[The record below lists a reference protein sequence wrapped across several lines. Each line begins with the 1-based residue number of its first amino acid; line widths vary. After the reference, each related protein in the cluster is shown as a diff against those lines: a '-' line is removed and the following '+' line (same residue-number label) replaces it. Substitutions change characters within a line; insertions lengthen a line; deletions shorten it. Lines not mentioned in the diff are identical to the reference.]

1 MNEQNLNE
9 NTKNKVKDTAVPAT
23 SNNSQEIK
31 NDSPPKFK
39 DDTGSKGDTDPQ
51 PGTKDDPQPGTKDD
65 PQPATK
71 DDPKPNI
78 QSDNSSDSLTNE
90 PFIDLIYNQIDSI
103 IGGENPNQFLC
114 LTLPGQV
121 LTAKDFAYDYKN
133 NAEKGPTVEANES
146 RLANKLFDPC
156 RITGGDN
163 GLTLPY
169 QYRSALDTLTPK
181 LNEKIAKAK
190 NQLRE
195 LLLTPYPYDFGD
207 GDTKTYTL
215 QEVFYRLYDEYVAA
229 EQAWT
234 EKQNKKK
241 ETLRKTYPNISEENN
256 IQYNN
261 EYLQWYE
268 TVARSESMELN
279 EKRAKVLSVF
289 APNDMD
295 ILNGVL
301 DSGSGAEL
309 EQARQILENIQR
321 QTPDGGIVY
330 PVKFNP
336 TNWFELLNTSFIP
349 SDLLESPESL
359 AMRLRNLSTRRITLS
374 SQISNLNGL
383 IDKDHRSE
391 ELKKAQTEAETAR
404 VALDTAQNKLI
415 NTYGEGLKTVI
426 DTIFTIA
433 PIFSGGNVPNTI
445 ISRLAK
451 GLNFKGDKTADSLTK
466 DLAEALKD
474 NLDCQN
480 KYINASQSLSNALL
494 KEAENKNFL
503 QLRQLIPPIQEQ
515 LDKINADIDEILG
528 KMQVSNILK
537 SGNKTNGKET
547 PEENDKKKPDENDKK
562 KPDENDKET
571 PKVND
576 EKTPEPSNV
585 GTPIVPDGFTQ
596 ILIDAKASQLDKET
610 STLSSAS
617 NSTYGASLWFAGFS
631 GKKETASSKF
641 EELCKSQDTSIR
653 IGMNVAKVSIERE
666 WFNPGIFVLTKDMF
680 NVSTSRVS
688 PIKDYSDITEE
699 RLSDMSRGYILP
711 CYPVAMLV
719 AKDIS
724 IQVAASE
731 QLSDTF
737 SATMEEHASHGGG
750 FLLFSG
756 AKSSSTSFSS
766 AGIHT
771 SSTEKSFNI
780 KITTPQIIGYYFQA
794 TPADKSTIIDEISD
808 EETAAGFVTIS
819 KFVEDYKKL
828 LQGMNKKNNTEQ
840 QN

>member
-9 NTKNKVKDTAVPAT
+9 NTKNKVKETAVPVV
-23 SNNSQEIK
+23 SNDSQEIN
-31 NDSPPKFK
+31 NDSPPKLK
-39 DDTGSKGDTDPQ
+39 DDTGSKGDTDP
-51 PGTKDDPQPGTKDD
+51 KDN

-71 DDPKPNI
+71 DDPKPNT

-391 ELKKAQTEAETAR
+391 ELKKAQTEAKTAR
-404 VALDTAQNKLI
+404 EALDNAQNELI
-415 NTYGEGLKTVI
+415 NKYGEGLKTVI
-426 DTIFTIA
+426 DTVFTIA

-451 GLNFKGDKTADSLTK
+451 GLNFKGDKTVDDLAK
-466 DLAEALKD
+466 DLATALSKG
-474 NLDCQN
+474 LDCQN

-494 KEAENKNFL
+494 KEAENKNLL

-515 LDKINADIDEILG
+515 LDKINADIDEVLG

-547 PEENDKKKPDENDKK
+547 PEENDKK

-641 EELCKSQDTSIR
+641 EEICKSQDTSIR
-653 IGMNVAKVSIERE
+653 IGMNVAKVGIERE

-780 KITTPQIIGYYFQA
+780 KITTPQIIGYYLQA

-828 LQGMNKKNNTEQ
+828 LQAMNKKNNTEQ
-840 QN
+840 QD

>member
-1 MNEQNLNE
+1 MNEHNLPE
-9 NTKNKVKDTAVPAT
+9 NTKNEVKETAVPMV
-23 SNNSQEIK
+23 SNDSQEI
-31 NDSPPKFK
+31 NHDSPPKLK
-39 DDTGSKGDTDPQ
+39 DDTGSKGDTDP
-51 PGTKDDPQPGTKDD
+51 KDN

-71 DDPKPNI
+71 DDPKSNI
-78 QSDNSSDSLTNE
+78 QSDNSGACLTNE

-163 GLTLPY
+163 GMTLPY

-215 QEVFYRLYDEYVAA
+215 QEVFYHLYDEYVAA

-359 AMRLRNLSTRRITLS
+359 AMRLRNLSTRRTTLS
-374 SQISNLNGL
+374 SQISSLNGL
-383 IDKDHRSE
+383 IDKDHRSK
-391 ELKKAQTEAETAR
+391 ELENAQTEAENAR
-404 VALDTAQNKLI
+404 NALDTAQNNLI

-451 GLNFKGDKTADSLTK
+451 GLNFKGDKTADDLTK
-466 DLAEALKD
+466 DLAKALSK

-494 KEAENKNFL
+494 KEAENKNLL
-503 QLRQLIPPIQEQ
+503 QLQQLIPPIQEQ
-515 LDKINADIDEILG
+515 LDKINADIDEVLG

-547 PEENDKKKPDENDKK
+547 PEENDKKKPE
-562 KPDENDKET
+562 ENDKET

-688 PIKDYSDITEE
+688 PIKDYSEITEE

-780 KITTPQIIGYYFQA
+780 KITTPQIIGYYLQA

-828 LQGMNKKNNTEQ
+828 LQGMKKKNNTEQ

>member
-1 MNEQNLNE
+1 MNEQNLPE
-9 NTKNKVKDTAVPAT
+9 NTKNEVKETAVPVV
-23 SNNSQEIK
+23 SNDSQEIN
-31 NDSPPKFK
+31 NDSPPKLK
-39 DDTGSKGDTDPQ
+39 DDTGSKGDTDP
-51 PGTKDDPQPGTKDD
+51 KDN

-71 DDPKPNI
+71 DDPKSNI
-78 QSDNSSDSLTNE
+78 QSDNSGASLTNE

-163 GLTLPY
+163 GMTLPY

-215 QEVFYRLYDEYVAA
+215 QEVFYRFYDEYVAA

-374 SQISNLNGL
+374 SQISNLTAL
-383 IDKDHRSE
+383 IDDENRSI
-391 ELKKAQTEAETAR
+391 ELKDAQTEAENAR
-404 VALDTAQNKLI
+404 KALDDTQKELI
-415 NTYGEGLKTVI
+415 NKYGEGLKTVI

-451 GLNFKGDKTADSLTK
+451 GLNFKGDKTVDDLAK
-466 DLAEALKD
+466 DLATALSKG
-474 NLDCQN
+474 LDCQN

-494 KEAENKNFL
+494 KEAENKNLL

-515 LDKINADIDEILG
+515 LDKINADIDEVLG

-547 PEENDKKKPDENDKK
+547 PEENDKK

-641 EELCKSQDTSIR
+641 EEICKSQDTSIR
-653 IGMNVAKVSIERE
+653 IGMNVAKVGIERE

-688 PIKDYSDITEE
+688 PIKDYSEITEE

-780 KITTPQIIGYYFQA
+780 KITTPQIIGYYLQA

>member
-1 MNEQNLNE
+1 MNEQKLPE
-9 NTKNKVKDTAVPAT
+9 NTKNEVKETAVPVV
-23 SNNSQEIK
+23 SNDSQEIN
-31 NDSPPKFK
+31 NDTPPKLK
-39 DDTGSKGDTDPQ
+39 DDTGSKGDTDP
-51 PGTKDDPQPGTKDD
+51 KD
-65 PQPATK
+65 A
-71 DDPKPNI
+71 PKPDT
-78 QSDNSSDSLTNE
+78 QSDNSGDSLTNE
-90 PFIDLIYNQIDSI
+90 PFIDLIYNQIDSV

-163 GLTLPY
+163 GMTLPY

-195 LLLTPYPYDFGD
+195 LLLTPYPYDFGN

-383 IDKDHRSE
+383 IDKDHRSK
-391 ELKKAQTEAETAR
+391 ELENAQTEAENAR
-404 VALDTAQNKLI
+404 KALDDAQNELI
-415 NTYGEGLKTVI
+415 NKYGEGLKTVI

-451 GLNFKGDKTADSLTK
+451 GLNFKGDKTVDDLAK
-466 DLAEALKD
+466 DLATALSKG
-474 NLDCQN
+474 LDCQN

-494 KEAENKNFL
+494 KEAENKNLL

-515 LDKINADIDEILG
+515 LAKINADIDEVLS

-547 PEENDKKKPDENDKK
+547 PEENDKKKPE
-562 KPDENDKET
+562 E
-571 PKVND
+571 ND

-641 EELCKSQDTSIR
+641 EEICKSQDTSIR

-688 PIKDYSDITEE
+688 PIKDYSEITEE

-756 AKSSSTSFSS
+756 AKSSSTSLNS

-780 KITTPQIIGYYFQA
+780 KITTPQIIGYYLQA

>member
-1 MNEQNLNE
+1 MNEQNLPE
-9 NTKNKVKDTAVPAT
+9 NTKNEVKETAVPVV
-23 SNNSQEIK
+23 SNDSQEIN
-31 NDSPPKFK
+31 NDSPPKLK
-39 DDTGSKGDTDPQ
+39 DDTGSKGDTDP
-51 PGTKDDPQPGTKDD
+51 KDN

-71 DDPKPNI
+71 DDPKSNI
-78 QSDNSSDSLTNE
+78 QSDNSGASLTNE

-163 GLTLPY
+163 GMTLPY

-374 SQISNLNGL
+374 SQISNLTAL
-383 IDKDHRSE
+383 IDDENRSI
-391 ELKKAQTEAETAR
+391 ELKDAQTEAENAR
-404 VALDTAQNKLI
+404 KALDDTQKELI
-415 NTYGEGLKTVI
+415 NKYGEGLKTVI

-451 GLNFKGDKTADSLTK
+451 GLNFKGDKTVDDLAK
-466 DLAEALKD
+466 DLATALSKG
-474 NLDCQN
+474 LDCQN

-494 KEAENKNFL
+494 KEAENKNLL

-515 LDKINADIDEILG
+515 LDKINADIDEVLG

-547 PEENDKKKPDENDKK
+547 PEENDKK

-641 EELCKSQDTSIR
+641 EEICKSQDTSIR
-653 IGMNVAKVSIERE
+653 IGMNVAKVGIERE

-688 PIKDYSDITEE
+688 PIKDYSEITEE

-780 KITTPQIIGYYFQA
+780 KITTPQIIGYYLQA

>member
-1 MNEQNLNE
+1 MNEQNLPE
-9 NTKNKVKDTAVPAT
+9 NTKNEVKETAVPVV
-23 SNNSQEIK
+23 SNDSQEI
-31 NDSPPKFK
+31 NHDSPPKLK
-39 DDTGSKGDTDPQ
+39 DDTGSKGDTDP
-51 PGTKDDPQPGTKDD
+51 KDN

-71 DDPKPNI
+71 DDPKSNI
-78 QSDNSSDSLTNE
+78 QSDNSGASLTNE

-163 GLTLPY
+163 GMTLPY

-383 IDKDHRSE
+383 IDKDHRSK
-391 ELKKAQTEAETAR
+391 ELENAQTEAENAR
-404 VALDTAQNKLI
+404 KALDDAQNELI
-415 NTYGEGLKTVI
+415 NKYGEGLKTVI

-451 GLNFKGDKTADSLTK
+451 GLNFKGDKTVDDLAK
-466 DLAEALKD
+466 DLATALSKG
-474 NLDCQN
+474 LDCQN

-494 KEAENKNFL
+494 KEAENKNLL

-515 LDKINADIDEILG
+515 LDKINADIDEVLG

-547 PEENDKKKPDENDKK
+547 PEENDKK

-653 IGMNVAKVSIERE
+653 IGMNVAKVGIERE

-688 PIKDYSDITEE
+688 PIKDYSEITEE

-780 KITTPQIIGYYFQA
+780 KITTPQIIGYYLQA

>member
-1 MNEQNLNE
+1 MNEHNLPE
-9 NTKNKVKDTAVPAT
+9 NTKNEVKETAVPMV
-23 SNNSQEIK
+23 SNDSQEI
-31 NDSPPKFK
+31 NHDSPPKLK
-39 DDTGSKGDTDPQ
+39 DDTGSKGDTDP
-51 PGTKDDPQPGTKDD
+51 KDN

-71 DDPKPNI
+71 DDPKSNI
-78 QSDNSSDSLTNE
+78 QSDNSGASLTNE

-163 GLTLPY
+163 GMTLPY

-268 TVARSESMELN
+268 TVARSKSMELN

-374 SQISNLNGL
+374 SQISSLNGL
-383 IDKDHRSE
+383 IDKDHRSK
-391 ELKKAQTEAETAR
+391 ELENAQTEAENAR
-404 VALDTAQNKLI
+404 NALDTAQNNLI

-451 GLNFKGDKTADSLTK
+451 GLNFKGDKTADDLTK
-466 DLAEALKD
+466 DLAKALSK

-494 KEAENKNFL
+494 KEAENKNLL
-503 QLRQLIPPIQEQ
+503 QLQQLIPPIQEQ
-515 LDKINADIDEILG
+515 LDKINADIDEVLG

-537 SGNKTNGKET
+537 SGNKTNRKET
-547 PEENDKKKPDENDKK
+547 PE
-562 KPDENDKET
+562 ENDKET

-576 EKTPEPSNV
+576 EKTLEPSNV

-688 PIKDYSDITEE
+688 PIKDYSEITEE

-780 KITTPQIIGYYFQA
+780 KITTPQIIGYYLQA

-828 LQGMNKKNNTEQ
+828 LQGMKKKNNTEQ

>member
-1 MNEQNLNE
+1 MNEQKLPE
-9 NTKNKVKDTAVPAT
+9 NTKNEVKETAVPVV
-23 SNNSQEIK
+23 SNDSQEIN
-31 NDSPPKFK
+31 NDTPPKLK
-39 DDTGSKGDTDPQ
+39 DDTGSKGDTDP
-51 PGTKDDPQPGTKDD
+51 KD
-65 PQPATK
+65 A
-71 DDPKPNI
+71 PKPDT
-78 QSDNSSDSLTNE
+78 QSDNSGDSLTNE
-90 PFIDLIYNQIDSI
+90 PFIDLIYNQIDSV

-163 GLTLPY
+163 GMTLPY

-374 SQISNLNGL
+374 SQISNLTAL
-383 IDKDHRSE
+383 IDDENRSK
-391 ELKKAQTEAETAR
+391 ELKDAQTEAEKAKGT
-404 VALDTAQNKLI
+404 LDKAQSELI
-415 NTYGEGLKTVI
+415 NQYGEGLKTVI
-426 DTIFTIA
+426 DTVFTIA

-494 KEAENKNFL
+494 KEAENKNLL

-515 LDKINADIDEILG
+515 LAKINADIDEVLS

-547 PEENDKKKPDENDKK
+547 PEENDKKKPE
-562 KPDENDKET
+562 E
-571 PKVND
+571 ND

-641 EELCKSQDTSIR
+641 EEICKSQDTSIR

-688 PIKDYSDITEE
+688 PIKDYSEITEE

-756 AKSSSTSFSS
+756 AKSSSTSLNS

-780 KITTPQIIGYYFQA
+780 KITTPQIIGYYLQA

>member
-1 MNEQNLNE
+1 MNEQNLPE
-9 NTKNKVKDTAVPAT
+9 NTKNEVKETAVPVV
-23 SNNSQEIK
+23 SNDSQEI
-31 NDSPPKFK
+31 NHDSPPKLK
-39 DDTGSKGDTDPQ
+39 DDTGSKGDTDP
-51 PGTKDDPQPGTKDD
+51 KDN

-71 DDPKPNI
+71 DDPKSNI
-78 QSDNSSDSLTNE
+78 QSDNSGASLTNE

-163 GLTLPY
+163 GMTLPY

-374 SQISNLNGL
+374 SQISNLTAL
-383 IDKDHRSE
+383 IDDKNRSE
-391 ELKKAQTEAETAR
+391 ELKKAQNDAKNAR
-404 VALDTAQNKLI
+404 DALDTAQNKLI

-466 DLAEALKD
+466 DLTEALKD

-515 LDKINADIDEILG
+515 LDKINVDIDEVLG

-547 PEENDKKKPDENDKK
+547 PEENDKKKPDENDK
-562 KPDENDKET
+562 ET

-585 GTPIVPDGFTQ
+585 ETPIVPDGFTQ

-688 PIKDYSDITEE
+688 PIKDYSEITEE

-780 KITTPQIIGYYFQA
+780 KITTPQIIGYYLQA

>member
-9 NTKNKVKDTAVPAT
+9 NTKNKVKETAVPVV
-23 SNNSQEIK
+23 SNDSQEIN
-31 NDSPPKFK
+31 NDSPPKLK
-39 DDTGSKGDTDPQ
+39 DDTGSKGDTDP
-51 PGTKDDPQPGTKDD
+51 KDN

-71 DDPKPNI
+71 DDPKSNI
-78 QSDNSSDSLTNE
+78 QSDNSGASLTNE

-163 GLTLPY
+163 GMTLPY

-374 SQISNLNGL
+374 SQISNLTAL
-383 IDKDHRSE
+383 IDDKNRSE
-391 ELKKAQTEAETAR
+391 ELKKAQNDAKNAR
-404 VALDTAQNKLI
+404 DALDTAQNKLI

-515 LDKINADIDEILG
+515 LDKINVDIDEVLG

-547 PEENDKKKPDENDKK
+547 PEENDKKKPDENDK
-562 KPDENDKET
+562 ET

-585 GTPIVPDGFTQ
+585 ETPIVPDGFTQ

-688 PIKDYSDITEE
+688 PIKDYSEITEE

-780 KITTPQIIGYYFQA
+780 KITTPQIIGYYLQA

>member
-1 MNEQNLNE
+1 MNEQNLPE
-9 NTKNKVKDTAVPAT
+9 NTKNEVKETAVPVV
-23 SNNSQEIK
+23 SNDSQEI
-31 NDSPPKFK
+31 NHDSPPKLK
-39 DDTGSKGDTDPQ
+39 DDTGSKGDTDP
-51 PGTKDDPQPGTKDD
+51 KDN

-71 DDPKPNI
+71 DDPKSNI
-78 QSDNSSDSLTNE
+78 QSDNSGASLTNE

-163 GLTLPY
+163 GMTLPY

-374 SQISNLNGL
+374 SQISNLTAL
-383 IDKDHRSE
+383 IDDKNRSE
-391 ELKKAQTEAETAR
+391 ELKKAQNDAKNAR
-404 VALDTAQNKLI
+404 DALDTAQNKLI

-515 LDKINADIDEILG
+515 LDKINADIDEVLG

-547 PEENDKKKPDENDKK
+547 PEENDKK

-641 EELCKSQDTSIR
+641 EEICKSQDTSIR
-653 IGMNVAKVSIERE
+653 IGMNVAKVGIERE

-688 PIKDYSDITEE
+688 PIKDYSEITEE

-780 KITTPQIIGYYFQA
+780 KITTPQIIGYYLQA

>member
-9 NTKNKVKDTAVPAT
+9 NTKNKVKETAVPVV
-23 SNNSQEIK
+23 SNDSQEI
-31 NDSPPKFK
+31 NHDSPPKLK
-39 DDTGSKGDTDPQ
+39 DDTGSKGDTDP
-51 PGTKDDPQPGTKDD
+51 KDN

-404 VALDTAQNKLI
+404 EALDNAQNELI
-415 NTYGEGLKTVI
+415 NKYGEGLKTVI
-426 DTIFTIA
+426 DTVFTIA

-451 GLNFKGDKTADSLTK
+451 GLNFKGDKTVDDLAK
-466 DLAEALKD
+466 DLATALSKG
-474 NLDCQN
+474 LDCQN

-494 KEAENKNFL
+494 KEAENKNLL

-515 LDKINADIDEILG
+515 LDKINADIDEVLG

-547 PEENDKKKPDENDKK
+547 PEENDKK

-641 EELCKSQDTSIR
+641 EEICKSQDTSIR
-653 IGMNVAKVSIERE
+653 IGMNVAKVGIERE

-780 KITTPQIIGYYFQA
+780 KITTPQIIGYYLQA

-808 EETAAGFVTIS
+808 DETAAGFVTIS

-828 LQGMNKKNNTEQ
+828 LQAMNKKNNTEQ
-840 QN
+840 QD

>member
-1 MNEQNLNE
+1 M
-9 NTKNKVKDTAVPAT
+9 
-23 SNNSQEIK
+23 
-31 NDSPPKFK
+31 
-39 DDTGSKGDTDPQ
+39 
-51 PGTKDDPQPGTKDD
+51 
-65 PQPATK
+65 
-71 DDPKPNI
+71 
-78 QSDNSSDSLTNE
+78 
-90 PFIDLIYNQIDSI
+90 IYNQIDSI

-163 GLTLPY
+163 GMTLPY

-383 IDKDHRSE
+383 IDKDHRSK
-391 ELKKAQTEAETAR
+391 ELENAQTEAENAR
-404 VALDTAQNKLI
+404 KALDDAQNELI
-415 NTYGEGLKTVI
+415 NKYGEGLKTVI

-451 GLNFKGDKTADSLTK
+451 GLNFKGDKTVDDLAK
-466 DLAEALKD
+466 DLATALSKG
-474 NLDCQN
+474 LDCQN

-494 KEAENKNFL
+494 KEAENKNLL

-515 LDKINADIDEILG
+515 LDKINADIDEVLG

-547 PEENDKKKPDENDKK
+547 PEENDKK

-653 IGMNVAKVSIERE
+653 IGMNVAKVGIERE

-688 PIKDYSDITEE
+688 PIKDYSEITEE

-780 KITTPQIIGYYFQA
+780 KITTPQIIGYYLQA

>member
-1 MNEQNLNE
+1 MNEQNLPE
-9 NTKNKVKDTAVPAT
+9 NTKNEVKETAVPVV
-23 SNNSQEIK
+23 SNDSQEIN
-31 NDSPPKFK
+31 NDSPPKLK
-39 DDTGSKGDTDPQ
+39 DDTGSKGDTDP
-51 PGTKDDPQPGTKDD
+51 KDN

-71 DDPKPNI
+71 DDPKSNI
-78 QSDNSSDSLTNE
+78 QSDNSGASLTNE

-163 GLTLPY
+163 GMTLPY

-374 SQISNLNGL
+374 SQISNLTAL
-383 IDKDHRSE
+383 IDDENRSK
-391 ELKKAQTEAETAR
+391 ELKDAQTEAENAR
-404 VALDTAQNKLI
+404 KALDDAQKELI
-415 NTYGEGLKTVI
+415 NKYGEGLKTVI

-451 GLNFKGDKTADSLTK
+451 GLNFKGDKTVDDLAK
-466 DLAEALKD
+466 DLATALSKG
-474 NLDCQN
+474 LDCQN

-494 KEAENKNFL
+494 KEAENKNLL

-515 LDKINADIDEILG
+515 LDKINADIDEVLG

-547 PEENDKKKPDENDKK
+547 
-562 KPDENDKET
+562 PDENDKET

-641 EELCKSQDTSIR
+641 EEICKSQDTSIR
-653 IGMNVAKVSIERE
+653 IGMNVAKVGIERE

-688 PIKDYSDITEE
+688 PIKDYSEITEE

-780 KITTPQIIGYYFQA
+780 KITTPQIIGYYLQA

>member
-1 MNEQNLNE
+1 MNEQNLPE
-9 NTKNKVKDTAVPAT
+9 NTKNEVKETAVPVV
-23 SNNSQEIK
+23 SNDSQEIN
-31 NDSPPKFK
+31 NDSPPKLK
-39 DDTGSKGDTDPQ
+39 DDTGSKGDTDP
-51 PGTKDDPQPGTKDD
+51 KDN

-71 DDPKPNI
+71 DDPKSNI
-78 QSDNSSDSLTNE
+78 QSDNSGASLTNE

-163 GLTLPY
+163 GMTLPY

-374 SQISNLNGL
+374 SQISNLTAL
-383 IDKDHRSE
+383 IDDENRSK
-391 ELKKAQTEAETAR
+391 ELKDAQTEAENAR
-404 VALDTAQNKLI
+404 KALDDAQKELI
-415 NTYGEGLKTVI
+415 NKYGEGSKTVI

-451 GLNFKGDKTADSLTK
+451 GLNFKGDKTVDDLAK
-466 DLAEALKD
+466 DLATALSKG
-474 NLDCQN
+474 LDCQN

-494 KEAENKNFL
+494 KEAENKNLL

-515 LDKINADIDEILG
+515 LDKINADIDEVLG

-547 PEENDKKKPDENDKK
+547 PEENDKK

-641 EELCKSQDTSIR
+641 EEICKSQDTSIR
-653 IGMNVAKVSIERE
+653 IGMNVAKVGIERE

-688 PIKDYSDITEE
+688 PIKDYSEITEE

-780 KITTPQIIGYYFQA
+780 KITTPQIIGYYLQA

>member
-1 MNEQNLNE
+1 MNEQNLPE
-9 NTKNKVKDTAVPAT
+9 NTKNEVKETAVPVV
-23 SNNSQEIK
+23 SNDSQEIN
-31 NDSPPKFK
+31 NDSPPKLK
-39 DDTGSKGDTDPQ
+39 DDTGSKGDTDP
-51 PGTKDDPQPGTKDD
+51 KDN

-71 DDPKPNI
+71 DDPKSNI
-78 QSDNSSDSLTNE
+78 QSDNSGASLTNE

-163 GLTLPY
+163 GMTLPY

-374 SQISNLNGL
+374 SQISNLTAL
-383 IDKDHRSE
+383 IDDKNRSE
-391 ELKKAQTEAETAR
+391 ELKKAQNDAKNAR
-404 VALDTAQNKLI
+404 DALDTAQNKLI

-515 LDKINADIDEILG
+515 LEKINADIDEVLG

-547 PEENDKKKPDENDKK
+547 PEENDKKKPE
-562 KPDENDKET
+562 ENDKET

-610 STLSSAS
+610 NTLSSAS

-641 EELCKSQDTSIR
+641 EEICKSQDTSIR
-653 IGMNVAKVSIERE
+653 IGMNVAKVGIERE

-780 KITTPQIIGYYFQA
+780 KITTPQIIGYYLQA

-828 LQGMNKKNNTEQ
+828 LQAMNKKNNTEQ
-840 QN
+840 QD

>member
-1 MNEQNLNE
+1 MNEQNLPE
-9 NTKNKVKDTAVPAT
+9 NTKNEVKETAVPVV
-23 SNNSQEIK
+23 SNDSQEIN
-31 NDSPPKFK
+31 NDSPPKLK
-39 DDTGSKGDTDPQ
+39 DDTGSKGDTDP
-51 PGTKDDPQPGTKDD
+51 KDN

-71 DDPKPNI
+71 DDPKPNT

-383 IDKDHRSE
+383 IDDENRSK
-391 ELKKAQTEAETAR
+391 ELKDAQTEAEKAKGT
-404 VALDTAQNKLI
+404 LDKAQSELI
-415 NTYGEGLKTVI
+415 NQYGEGLKTVI
-426 DTIFTIA
+426 DTVFTIA

-451 GLNFKGDKTADSLTK
+451 GLNFKGDKTADSLVE
-466 DLAEALKD
+466 DLAKALSK

-494 KEAENKNFL
+494 KEAENKNLL
-503 QLRQLIPPIQEQ
+503 QLKQLIPPIQEQ
-515 LDKINADIDEILG
+515 LEKINADIDEVLG

-547 PEENDKKKPDENDKK
+547 PEENDKKKPE
-562 KPDENDKET
+562 ENDKET

-610 STLSSAS
+610 NTLSSAS

-641 EELCKSQDTSIR
+641 EEICKSQDTSIR
-653 IGMNVAKVSIERE
+653 IGMNVAKVGIERE

-780 KITTPQIIGYYFQA
+780 KITTPQIIGYYLQA

-828 LQGMNKKNNTEQ
+828 LQAMNKKNNTEQ
-840 QN
+840 QD

>member
-1 MNEQNLNE
+1 
-9 NTKNKVKDTAVPAT
+9 
-23 SNNSQEIK
+23 
-31 NDSPPKFK
+31 
-39 DDTGSKGDTDPQ
+39 
-51 PGTKDDPQPGTKDD
+51 
-65 PQPATK
+65 
-71 DDPKPNI
+71 
-78 QSDNSSDSLTNE
+78 
-90 PFIDLIYNQIDSI
+90 
-103 IGGENPNQFLC
+103 
-114 LTLPGQV
+114 
-121 LTAKDFAYDYKN
+121 
-133 NAEKGPTVEANES
+133 
-146 RLANKLFDPC
+146 
-156 RITGGDN
+156 
-163 GLTLPY
+163 
-169 QYRSALDTLTPK
+169 
-181 LNEKIAKAK
+181 
-190 NQLRE
+190 
-195 LLLTPYPYDFGD
+195 
-207 GDTKTYTL
+207 
-215 QEVFYRLYDEYVAA
+215 
-229 EQAWT
+229 
-234 EKQNKKK
+234 
-241 ETLRKTYPNISEENN
+241 
-256 IQYNN
+256 
-261 EYLQWYE
+261 
-268 TVARSESMELN
+268 MELN

-330 PVKFNP
+330 PVRFNP

-374 SQISNLNGL
+374 SQISNLTAL
-383 IDKDHRSE
+383 IDDENRSK
-391 ELKKAQTEAETAR
+391 ELKDAQTEAENAR
-404 VALDTAQNKLI
+404 DTLNKAQIDLI
-415 NTYGEGLKTVI
+415 KNYGEGLKTVI
-426 DTIFTIA
+426 DTVFTIA

-451 GLNFKGDKTADSLTK
+451 GLNFKGDKTVDDLAK
-466 DLAEALKD
+466 DLATALSKG
-474 NLDCQN
+474 LDCQN

-494 KEAENKNFL
+494 KEAENKNLL

-515 LDKINADIDEILG
+515 LDKINADIDEVLG

-547 PEENDKKKPDENDKK
+547 PEENDKK

-688 PIKDYSDITEE
+688 PIKDYSEITEE

-780 KITTPQIIGYYFQA
+780 KITTPQIIGYYLQA

>member
-1 MNEQNLNE
+1 MNEQNLPE
-9 NTKNKVKDTAVPAT
+9 NTKNEVKETAVPVV
-23 SNNSQEIK
+23 SNDSQEI
-31 NDSPPKFK
+31 NHDSPPKLK
-39 DDTGSKGDTDPQ
+39 DDTGSKGDTDP
-51 PGTKDDPQPGTKDD
+51 KDN

-71 DDPKPNI
+71 DDPKSNI
-78 QSDNSSDSLTNE
+78 QSDNSGASLTNE
-90 PFIDLIYNQIDSI
+90 SFIDLIYNQIDSI

-163 GLTLPY
+163 GMTLPY

-374 SQISNLNGL
+374 SQISNLTAL
-383 IDKDHRSE
+383 IDDENRSK
-391 ELKKAQTEAETAR
+391 ELKDAQTEAENAR
-404 VALDTAQNKLI
+404 DTLNKAQIDLI
-415 NTYGEGLKTVI
+415 KNYGEGLKTII
-426 DTIFTIA
+426 DTLFTIA

-451 GLNFKGDKTADSLTK
+451 GLNFKGDKTVD
-466 DLAEALKD
+466 DLAKNLATALSKG
-474 NLDCQN
+474 LDCQN

-494 KEAENKNFL
+494 KEAENKNLL

-515 LDKINADIDEILG
+515 LDKINADIDEVLG

-547 PEENDKKKPDENDKK
+547 PEENDKK

-641 EELCKSQDTSIR
+641 EEICKSQDTSIR
-653 IGMNVAKVSIERE
+653 IGMNVAKVGIERE

-688 PIKDYSDITEE
+688 PIKDYSEITEE

-780 KITTPQIIGYYFQA
+780 KITTPQIIGYYLQA

-828 LQGMNKKNNTEQ
+828 LQSMNKKNNTEQ

>member
-1 MNEQNLNE
+1 MNEQNLPE
-9 NTKNKVKDTAVPAT
+9 NTKNEVKDTAVPAT

-51 PGTKDDPQPGTKDD
+51 PGTKDDPQPGTKDN
-65 PQPATK
+65 
-71 DDPKPNI
+71 PKSGTQNN
-78 QSDNSSDSLTNE
+78 NSGASLTNE
-90 PFIDLIYNQIDSI
+90 PFIDLIYNQIDST

-114 LTLPGQV
+114 LTLPGQA
-121 LTAKDFAYDYKN
+121 LTAKDFAYDYKS

-156 RITGGDN
+156 RVTAGDN
-163 GLTLPY
+163 GMTLPY

-181 LNEKIAKAK
+181 LNEKITKAK

-241 ETLRKTYPNISEENN
+241 ETLRNTYPNISEENN

-321 QTPDGGIVY
+321 QTPDGGVVY

-349 SDLLESPESL
+349 SDLLDSPESL

-374 SQISNLNGL
+374 SQIANLTNL
-383 IDKDHRSE
+383 IDENNRS
-391 ELKKAQTEAETAR
+391 KALNDAIKEANDAR
-404 VALDTAQNKLI
+404 NSLSSAQNKLI
-415 NTYGEGLKTVI
+415 QSYGEGFKTVI
-426 DTIFTIA
+426 DTVFTIA
-433 PIFSGGNVPNTI
+433 PIFSGGNVSNTI
-445 ISRLAK
+445 ISRLAN
-451 GLNFKGDKTADSLTK
+451 GLNFKGDKTMDGLVTELTSV
-466 DLAEALKD
+466 LKT
-474 NLDCQN
+474 NQTAQSE
-480 KYINASQSLSNALL
+480 YITQSQKLSHALL
-494 KEAENKNFL
+494 EEAEDKNIL
-503 QLRQLIPPIQEQ
+503 QLKQLIPPIQEQ
-515 LDKINADIDEILG
+515 LDKINADIDEVLG
-528 KMQVSNILK
+528 KMQVSNILRQSENK
-537 SGNKTNGKET
+537 ANSGET
-547 PEENDKKKPDENDKK
+547 PDANGD
-562 KPDENDKET
+562 
-571 PKVND
+571 
-576 EKTPEPSNV
+576 KTPEPSNV

-596 ILIDAKASQLDKET
+596 ILIEASASQLDKET
-610 STLSSAS
+610 SSQSSAS
-617 NSTYGASLWFAGFS
+617 NSTYGTSLWFAGFS
-631 GKKETASSKF
+631 GKKETISSKF
-641 EELCKSQDTSIR
+641 ADLCKSQDTSVR

-688 PIKDYSDITEE
+688 PIKDYSEITEE

-724 IQVAASE
+724 IQVAANE

-756 AKSSSTSFSS
+756 AKSSSTSFGSS
-766 AGIHT
+766 GIHT

-780 KITTPQIIGYYFQA
+780 KITTPQIIGYYLQA

-828 LQGMNKKNNTEQ
+828 LQGMNKKNNAEQ